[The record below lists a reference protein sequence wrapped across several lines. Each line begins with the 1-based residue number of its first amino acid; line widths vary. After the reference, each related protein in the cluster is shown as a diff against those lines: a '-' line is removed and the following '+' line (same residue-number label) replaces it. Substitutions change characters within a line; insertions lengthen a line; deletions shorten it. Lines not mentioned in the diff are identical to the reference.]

1 MENQQ
6 TNGSSPGFG
15 TVTVLYHFCRL
26 QLPMVVLPTTRFERH
41 LERTYTLFQAKRQRK
56 GSSVTWPA
64 YLENLHA
71 VDWFLCCGC
80 LEGEKRAWECL
91 FASRASR
98 ADRLLVDALRAKAIR
113 FFPGDEERQETAVQ
127 EFWGYIFAGEKEGS
141 TPILQRYDGQRPLVP
156 WLIMVF
162 KNRQIS
168 RWFRPPNVQPIR
180 DEDLDDE
187 DLPFPHGDSESDQ
200 RWHEAFRAAAAEWL
214 AQLDDAEVLIIG
226 LRLRHRLDQRE
237 VAKVLGVH
245 EGNVSRKTTKLGKDY
260 EQFISARLVEQGW
273 LGDDLRS
280 FVLKE
285 MQSLVMD
292 EPRFSEDRLAAL
304 LAARGKTPPDS

>member
-6 TNGSSPGFG
+6 TNGSSPGLG

-41 LERTYTLFQAKRQRK
+41 LERTFALFQAKRRRK
-56 GSSVTWPA
+56 GGSVTWSA

-80 LEGEKRAWECL
+80 LEGEKRAWDCL

-98 ADRLLVDALRAKAIR
+98 TDRILSDALRAKAIR

-127 EFWGYIFAGEKEGS
+127 EFWGYIFAGDKDGS

-168 RWFRPPNVQPIR
+168 RWFRGPDVQAIR
-180 DEDLDDE
+180 EEDLDDE
-187 DLPFPHGDSESDQ
+187 DLHFPSEDTDP
-200 RWHEAFRAAAAEWL
+200 RWHEAFRAAATEWL
-214 AQLDDAEVLIIG
+214 AQRDDTEVLIVG
-226 LRLRHRLDQRE
+226 LRMRHRLDQRE
-237 VAKVLGVH
+237 VARVLGVH
-245 EGNVSRKTTKLGKDY
+245 EGNISRKTTKLGKDY
-260 EQFISARLVEQGW
+260 QQFVSARLVEQGW
-273 LGDDLRS
+273 QGDDLEG

-285 MQSLVMD
+285 MESLIMD
-292 EPRFSEDRLAAL
+292 DPRFAADHLAAL
-304 LAARGKTPPDS
+304 LAARGKTLPDS